1 MAFTV
6 DRLGPG
12 AIRLTLGDVFLAED
26 AWQVHEL
33 MERSEPGTRI
43 ELDFRR
49 VRECADFALSLLA
62 RDVLGEKATFDLR
75 GLTQHQ
81 ERVLS
86 YFGVDATQGRA
97 LLDFDP
103 L

>member
-6 DRLGPG
+6 DRVGPG
-12 AIRLTLGDVFLAED
+12 VVRLTLGDVFLAED

-33 MERSEPGTRI
+33 MDRCDAGTRI
-43 ELDFRR
+43 EVDFRR

-62 RDVLGEKATFDLR
+62 RDILSGRVRFDLR

-86 YFGVDATQGRA
+86 YFGVEAAGARPA
-97 LLDFDP
+97 LDLDP
-103 L
+103 I